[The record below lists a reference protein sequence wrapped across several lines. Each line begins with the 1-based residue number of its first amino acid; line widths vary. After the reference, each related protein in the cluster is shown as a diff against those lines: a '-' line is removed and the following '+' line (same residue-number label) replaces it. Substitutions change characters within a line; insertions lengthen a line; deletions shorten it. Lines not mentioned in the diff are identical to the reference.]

1 MDFLCGHE
9 PRQASAP
16 SCGCDQRVFVQE
28 QLFDGRFAH
37 FLFVAPDAAP
47 ERWGR
52 QMRADVEGLIEQVVT
67 GLGYELVDIEFSPK
81 GRLLRIFLDIERGI
95 TVDDCATVSNQLQ
108 RVFEVE
114 NVDYDRLEISSPGL
128 DRVVK
133 KAEDFA
139 RFAGQDIQI
148 KLRIPQGGR
157 RNFQGELLGCKDGK
171 VGLRLEKEDVEL
183 EFNNIEKARLVPR
196 FD

>member
-1 MDFLCGHE
+1 MDLNT
-9 PRQASAP
+9 
-16 SCGCDQRVFVQE
+16 
-28 QLFDGRFAH
+28 
-37 FLFVAPDAAP
+37 
-47 ERWGR
+47 
-52 QMRADVEGLIEQVVT
+52 LIETTVV
-67 GLGYELVDIEFSPK
+67 GLGYELVDVEMSPRGRTIRVFVDLPDDDK
-81 GRLLRIFLDIERGI
+81 GIDVE
-95 TVDDCATVSNQLQ
+95 DCAKVSNQLS

-114 NVDYDRLEISSPGL
+114 NIDFDHLEISSPGL

-133 KAEDFA
+133 KTADFE

-148 KLRIPQGGR
+148 KVRIPQGGR

-171 VGLRLEKEDVEL
+171 VGLRLEKDDVEL

>member
-1 MDFLCGHE
+1 MDLNT
-9 PRQASAP
+9 
-16 SCGCDQRVFVQE
+16 
-28 QLFDGRFAH
+28 
-37 FLFVAPDAAP
+37 
-47 ERWGR
+47 
-52 QMRADVEGLIEQVVT
+52 LIETTVV
-67 GLGYELVDIEFSPK
+67 GLGYELVDVEMSPRGRTVRVFIDLPDDDK
-81 GRLLRIFLDIERGI
+81 GIDVE
-95 TVDDCATVSNQLQ
+95 DCAKVSNQLS

-114 NVDYDRLEISSPGL
+114 NVDFDHLEISSPGL

-133 KAEDFA
+133 KAADFE

-148 KLRIPQGGR
+148 KVRIPHAGR

-171 VGLRLEKEDVEL
+171 VALRLEKDDVEL

>member
-1 MDFLCGHE
+1 MDLNSLLE
-9 PRQASAP
+9 TT
-16 SCGCDQRVFVQE
+16 
-28 QLFDGRFAH
+28 
-37 FLFVAPDAAP
+37 
-47 ERWGR
+47 
-52 QMRADVEGLIEQVVT
+52 VT
-67 GLGYELVDIEFSPK
+67 GLGYELVDVELSPR
-81 GRLLRIFLDIERGI
+81 GRTIRIFIDAPEKEGGI
-95 TVDDCATVSNQLQ
+95 DVDDCARVSNQLT

-114 NVDYDRLEISSPGL
+114 NVDFDRLEVSSPGM

-133 KAEDFA
+133 KESDFE

-148 KLRIPQGGR
+148 KLRIPHNNR

-183 EFNNIEKARLVPR
+183 EFTNIEKARLVPR

>member
-1 MDFLCGHE
+1 MDLNTLLE
-9 PRQASAP
+9 TT
-16 SCGCDQRVFVQE
+16 
-28 QLFDGRFAH
+28 
-37 FLFVAPDAAP
+37 
-47 ERWGR
+47 
-52 QMRADVEGLIEQVVT
+52 VT
-67 GLGYELVDIEFSPK
+67 GLGYELVDIELSPR
-81 GRLLRIFLDIERGI
+81 GRTIRVFIDAPGRETGI
-95 TVDDCATVSNQLQ
+95 DVEDCAKVSNQLS

-114 NVDYDRLEISSPGL
+114 NVDYDRLEISSPGM

-133 KAEDFA
+133 KEADFE

-148 KLRIPQGGR
+148 KLRIPQNNR